1 MKLAIKV
8 KRGRQNAQPLR
19 TWVMLASE
27 VGEEPE
33 FGTWLTPSE
42 ALNLAQ
48 RLTQAAG
55 KAALAEVAAPVQG
68 PAE

>member
-1 MKLAIKV
+1 
-8 KRGRQNAQPLR
+8 
-19 TWVMLASE
+19 MLASE